1 MENHLRTRDC
11 RLPVSRTPGDFPVEH
26 AQTHPPATGWGFEQ
40 ILDHID
46 IGIVMLDLENEQ
58 IEYRNPVFYKI
69 LHHEPYSDDF
79 QALHRLFLDASQPS
93 PGLCHAGQSGK
104 VKLDERLLGF
114 SVYHIG
120 DRYCCLFIRDITERK
135 RLETIAQ
142 AVNSIDNLGFIFS
155 GIRHEIGNP
164 LNSLKMT
171 LSVLKQNLGRFSE
184 KSIEEYVERSLGDI
198 GRVEYLLKSL
208 KSFSMFEVVNVVD
221 VPFGKFMETF
231 FSLALRDLQRRNISL
246 RHDPDFDLGPVRID
260 PRAMNQVLLNIV
272 ANAAEALENRM
283 DGEIVFSA
291 TLGDQLV
298 WLTVSDNGCGISPKQ
313 KKHLFQPFNSNK
325 PSGNGLG
332 LVITRKLLTLMGCSI
347 DIESR
352 VGKGTRVR
360 ISLPTAPGDS
370 DLSTTRGNNLAV

>member
-1 MENHLRTRDC
+1 MKENQLLSQNFLLSDVPSADNRRGRDIAI
-11 RLPVSRTPGDFPVEH
+11 LDS
-26 AQTHPPATGWGFEQ
+26 AATWGFDQ

-46 IGIVMLDLENEQ
+46 VGIVMLDLKKQQ
-58 IEYRNPVFYKI
+58 IEYRNPVFYQV
-69 LHHEPYSDDF
+69 LQHNEFSDDF
-79 QALHRLFLDASQPS
+79 QALQRLFLQDAET
-93 PGLCHAGQSGK
+93 GQDEPYHGAKSGR
-104 VKLDERLLGF
+104 VKLDERLLEC

-120 DRYCCLFIRDITERK
+120 DQYCCLFIRDITERR

-184 KSIEEYVERSLGDI
+184 ESIGDYVDRSLADI
-198 GRVEYLLKSL
+198 SRVEYLLKSL
-208 KSFSMFEVVNVVD
+208 KSFSMFEAVSVVD
-221 VPFGKFMETF
+221 VPLGKFMETF
-231 FSLALRDLQRRNISL
+231 LSLARRDLQGRSICL
-246 RHDPDFDLGPVRID
+246 RIGSNLDLAPVRID
-260 PRAMNQVLLNIV
+260 PRAMYQVLLNIV
-272 ANAAEALENRM
+272 ANAAEALDNRL
-283 DGEIVFSA
+283 DGEINISA
-291 TLGDQLV
+291 TLRDQVV

-352 VGKGTRVR
+352 VGKGTRVT
-360 ISLPTAPGDS
+360 ISLPASAGVSGLPTAK
-370 DLSTTRGNNLAV
+370 GNK